1 MLHITGTAQTV
12 RVSSSLGGRRGLS
25 CLEFKN
31 GGWLFGYL
39 QLRREF
45 PDGGKIQ
52 REQEEGSSCSS
63 CAISQLRPRLL
74 ADQSS

>member
-1 MLHITGTAQTV
+1 MLRITGTAQTV
-12 RVSSSLGGRRGLS
+12 QVSGSLGGRRGLS

-39 QLRREF
+39 QLQREF

-52 REQEEGSSCSS
+52 REQEGGPLVLPVQFLS
-63 CAISQLRPRLL
+63 LDP
-74 ADQSS
+74 DF